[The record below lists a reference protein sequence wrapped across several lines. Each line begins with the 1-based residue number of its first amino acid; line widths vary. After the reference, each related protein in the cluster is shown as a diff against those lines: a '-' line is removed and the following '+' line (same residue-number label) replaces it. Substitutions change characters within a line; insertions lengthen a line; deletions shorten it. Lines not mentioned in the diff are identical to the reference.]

1 MSPGGL
7 YPKLYIFNFYTAF
20 MSEKDFV
27 IISLLFPPSLPF
39 PPNSKN
45 RKKKRKIHVKFWR
58 SIKTLLG
65 FSGGERCLTIKET
78 GIHWSIGFSL
88 CTILASSISS
98 ASVTNLSF
106 DIQVTFKNGRFSVPN
121 LDCLR
126 NQVTIMMTHDS

>member
-1 MSPGGL
+1 MVYTQNSTFLTFTLPSCQRRIL
-7 YPKLYIFNFYTAF
+7 LSSLFY
-20 MSEKDFV
+20 
-27 IISLLFPPSLPF
+27 SLRHSPF
-39 PPNSKN
+39 PQTQKTE
-45 RKKKRKIHVKFWR
+45 KKRKIHLKFWR